1 MSTKAKELINELKKG
16 IFNEELFEQLFS
28 EYERAGIPKN
38 EVKKLLEITKIY
50 ERGNTFTIE
59 CKNGARLKSTGKL
72 KRGKSFVRVLRDEET
87 GKLYERAYSEHRAI
101 IIDPITT
108 FYVETPRERLEY
120 AEKAVTYRLL
130 EKLYYIILYFK
141 LCNSKY
147 DTTLEEHE
155 KAEIKQYLEMK
166 ERYKHENQ

>member
-1 MSTKAKELINELKKG
+1 MSTKTLELINELKKG
-16 IFNEELFEQLFS
+16 IFNEELFSQLFS
-28 EYERAGIPKN
+28 EYEKAGIPKN
-38 EVKKLLEITKIY
+38 EVKRLLEITKIY

-59 CKNGARLKSTGKL
+59 CKNGTRLKSTGKL

-87 GKLYERAYSEHRAI
+87 GKLYERAYSEHRAMM
-101 IIDPITT
+101 IDSITV
-108 FYVETPRERLEY
+108 YAETPRERLEY

-166 ERYKHENQ
+166 EKYKHENQ

>member
-16 IFNEELFEQLFS
+16 IFNEELFSQLFS
-28 EYERAGIPKN
+28 EYERAGIPKK
-38 EVKKLLEITKIY
+38 EVKRLLEITKIY

-59 CKNGARLKSTGKL
+59 CKNRTRLKSTGKL
-72 KRGKSFVRVLRDEET
+72 KRGKSFVRVLRDET
-87 GKLYERAYSEHRAI
+87 GKLYERQYSEHRAM
-101 IIDPITT
+101 IIDPMTV
-108 FYVETPRERLEY
+108 YADTPSERLEY

-166 ERYKHENQ
+166 EEYKHENQ

>member
-1 MSTKAKELINELKKG
+1 MSIKTQELINELKKG

-28 EYERAGIPKN
+28 EYEKAGIPKK
-38 EVKKLLEITKIY
+38 EVKRLLEITKIY

-59 CKNGARLKSTGKL
+59 CKNRTRLKSTGKP
-72 KRGKSFVRVLRDEET
+72 KRGKSFVRVLRDET
-87 GKLYERAYSEHRAI
+87 GKLYERPYSEHRAM
-101 IIDPITT
+101 IIDPMT
-108 FYVETPRERLEY
+108 VCADTPSERLEY

-166 ERYKHENQ
+166 EKYKHENQ

>member
-1 MSTKAKELINELKKG
+1 MNKTHELIEELKKG

-28 EYERAGIPKN
+28 EYEKAGIPKD

-72 KRGKSFVRVLRDEET
+72 KRGKSFVRVLRDEN
-87 GKLYERAYSEHRAI
+87 GKLYERQYSEHRAM
-101 IIDPITT
+101 IIDPMTV
-108 FYVETPRERLEY
+108 YADTPSERLEY

-147 DTTLEEHE
+147 DTSLEKHE
-155 KAEIKQYLEMK
+155 KAEIKQYLEIK
-166 ERYKHENQ
+166 EEYKYENQ

>member
-1 MSTKAKELINELKKG
+1 MNKTHELIEELKKG

-28 EYERAGIPKN
+28 EYERAGIPKD

-72 KRGKSFVRVLRDEET
+72 KRGKHFVRVLRDEET
-87 GKLYERAYSEHRAI
+87 GKLYERAYSEHRAM
-101 IIDPITT
+101 IIDPMTV
-108 FYVETPRERLEY
+108 YADTPAERLDY
-120 AEKAVTYRLL
+120 AENAVTYRLL

-147 DTTLEEHE
+147 DTTLEKHE
-155 KAEIKQYLEMK
+155 KAEINQYLEMK
-166 ERYKHENQ
+166 EEYKHENQ

>member
-1 MSTKAKELINELKKG
+1 MNKTLELIEELKKG

-28 EYERAGIPKN
+28 EYEKAGIPQK
-38 EVKKLLEITKIY
+38 EVKRLLEITKIY

-59 CKNGARLKSTGKL
+59 CKNGTRLKSTGKL

-87 GKLYERAYSEHRAI
+87 GKLYERQYSEHRAM
-101 IIDPITT
+101 IIDPMTV
-108 FYVETPRERLEY
+108 YADTPSERLEY

-147 DTTLEEHE
+147 DTSLEKHE
-155 KAEIKQYLEMK
+155 KAEIKQYLEIK
-166 ERYKHENQ
+166 EEYKNENQ

>member
-1 MSTKAKELINELKKG
+1 MNKTHELIEELKKG
-16 IFNEELFEQLFS
+16 IFNEELFSQLFS
-28 EYERAGIPKN
+28 EYEKAGIPAK
-38 EVKKLLEITKIY
+38 EVKRLLEIAKIY

-72 KRGKSFVRVLRDEET
+72 KRGKSFVRVIRDEET
-87 GKLYERAYSEHRAI
+87 GKLYERAYSEHRAM
-101 IIDPITT
+101 IIDPITD
-108 FYVETPRERLEY
+108 FYVETPKERLEY

-166 ERYKHENQ
+166 EEYKYENK

>member
-1 MSTKAKELINELKKG
+1 MNKTHELIEELKKG

-28 EYERAGIPKN
+28 EYERAGIPKD

-72 KRGKSFVRVLRDEET
+72 KRGKHFVRVLRDEET
-87 GKLYERAYSEHRAI
+87 GKLYERAYSEHRAM
-101 IIDPITT
+101 IIDPMTV
-108 FYVETPRERLEY
+108 YADTPAERLDY
-120 AEKAVTYRLL
+120 AENAVTYRLL

-147 DTTLEEHE
+147 DTTLEKHE

-166 ERYKHENQ
+166 EEYKHENQ

>member
-16 IFNEELFEQLFS
+16 IFNEELFSQLFS
-28 EYERAGIPKN
+28 EYERAGIPKD
-38 EVKKLLEITKIY
+38 EVKRLIEITKIY

-72 KRGKSFVRVLRDEET
+72 KRGKHFVRVLRDEET
-87 GKLYERAYSEHRAI
+87 GKLYERPYPEHRAM

-108 FYVETPRERLEY
+108 FYVETPREKLEY
-120 AEKAVTYRLL
+120 AEQAVTYRLL

-155 KAEIKQYLEMK
+155 KDEIKQYLEMK
-166 ERYKHENQ
+166 QRYKHENQ

>member
-28 EYERAGIPKN
+28 EYEKAGIPQK
-38 EVKKLLEITKIY
+38 EVKRLLEITKIY

-59 CKNGARLKSTGKL
+59 CKNGTRLKSTGKL
-72 KRGKSFVRVLRDEET
+72 KRGKSFVRVLRDET
-87 GKLYERAYSEHRAI
+87 GKLYERQYSEHRAM
-101 IIDPITT
+101 IIDPMTV
-108 FYVETPRERLEY
+108 YADTPAERLDY

-147 DTTLEEHE
+147 DTSLEKHE

-166 ERYKHENQ
+166 EEYKHENQ

>member
-1 MSTKAKELINELKKG
+1 MNKTLELIEELKKG

-28 EYERAGIPKN
+28 EYEKAGISKG
-38 EVKKLLEITKIY
+38 EVKKLLEINKIY

-59 CKNGARLKSTGKL
+59 CKNGTRLKSTGKL

-87 GKLYERAYSEHRAI
+87 GKLYERQYSEHRAM
-101 IIDPITT
+101 IIDPMTV
-108 FYVETPRERLEY
+108 YADTPSERLEY

-166 ERYKHENQ
+166 EEYKHENQ

>member
-1 MSTKAKELINELKKG
+1 MSTKALELINELKKG
-16 IFNEELFEQLFS
+16 IFNEELFSQLFS
-28 EYERAGIPKN
+28 EYEKAGIPKD
-38 EVKKLLEITKIY
+38 EVKRLLEITKIY

-59 CKNGARLKSTGKL
+59 CKNGTRLKNTGKL

-87 GKLYERAYSEHRAI
+87 GKLYERAYSEHRAMM
-101 IIDPITT
+101 IDSITV
-108 FYVETPRERLEY
+108 YAETPRERLEY
-120 AEKAVTYRLL
+120 AEQAVTYRLL

-141 LCNSKY
+141 LSNSKY

-166 ERYKHENQ
+166 EEYKHENQ

>member
-1 MSTKAKELINELKKG
+1 MSIKTQELINELKKG

-28 EYERAGIPKN
+28 EYEKAGIPKK
-38 EVKKLLEITKIY
+38 EVKRLLEITKIY

-59 CKNGARLKSTGKL
+59 CKNRTRLKSTGKL
-72 KRGKSFVRVLRDEET
+72 KRGKSFVRVLRDET
-87 GKLYERAYSEHRAI
+87 GKLYERQYSEHRAM
-101 IIDPITT
+101 IIDPMTV
-108 FYVETPRERLEY
+108 YADTPSERLEY

-147 DTTLEEHE
+147 NTTLEEHE

-166 ERYKHENQ
+166 EEYKHENQ

>member
-1 MSTKAKELINELKKG
+1 MNKTPELIEKLKKG

-28 EYERAGIPKN
+28 EYEKAGIPQK
-38 EVKKLLEITKIY
+38 EVKRLLEITKIY

-59 CKNGARLKSTGKL
+59 CKNGTRLKSTGKL

-87 GKLYERAYSEHRAI
+87 GKLYERQYSEHRAM
-101 IIDPITT
+101 IIDPMTV
-108 FYVETPRERLEY
+108 YADTPSERLEY

-166 ERYKHENQ
+166 EEYKHENQ